1 MNRQIRFENAYTA
14 VAEALL
20 TGKTYTWAALLD
32 IATAELG
39 PRPVPGMAQAA
50 INRCTADAD
59 GNIGPDIM
67 IGGDCDGDESTFTF
81 TFIGR

>member
-1 MNRQIRFENAYTA
+1 MNRAIRFENAYNA

-20 TGKTYTWAALLD
+20 TGTTYTWAALLE

-39 PRPVPGMAQAA
+39 PRAAFLAQKAVD
-50 INRCTADAD
+50 RCTVDAA

-67 IGGDCDGDESTFTF
+67 IGGECDGDESTFTF
-81 TFIGR
+81 TYIGG